1 MVEYFQLFY
10 LQLDRGICYI
20 LTNLV
25 LITGAVLLLNDTTRS
40 LKGVLLKAAECLICF
55 FVHALL
61 VSGYYAL
68 IGTTQMDR
76 ICLAIFLVLYS
87 LILSRYKRRVSLVR
101 SCVYFASTMV
111 MLPLSEPLG
120 RFFAEI
126 NADYYL
132 WAQYLTLVV
141 VMVLTGAMI
150 LFLRHFAF
158 DTKSVVHPQFT
169 FLTVAISLLTVAC
182 QLAAASWDTNG
193 AYNRLVCAVLW
204 LINLLAYYMF
214 YVISRITK
222 ENVSL
227 LTMRHKAEM
236 ELEKYQVTKM
246 NFDELRLIRHEIKN
260 HQFYMKALLKE
271 GKLDQLAEYLERTS
285 MAESGF
291 LKEFDCGNYTLN
303 VILNHSIGAA
313 RVSGVDM
320 HTEVL
325 VPSQLPFPEEE
336 LCSLLCN
343 LLDNA
348 IEAAAASDTS
358 KPKVFIRI
366 QPRQDYLFIKLVNSV
381 NDRVTPQRRL
391 SLRTTKANRE
401 LHGFGTQIIK
411 RIVESHNG
419 SIKYSMDKSSVG
431 EHSFVTD
438 VMLELPKEDE
448 A

>member
-1 MVEYFQLFY
+1 
-10 LQLDRGICYI
+10 
-20 LTNLV
+20 
-25 LITGAVLLLNDTTRS
+25 
-40 LKGVLLKAAECLICF
+40 
-55 FVHALL
+55 
-61 VSGYYAL
+61 
-68 IGTTQMDR
+68 
-76 ICLAIFLVLYS
+76 
-87 LILSRYKRRVSLVR
+87 
-101 SCVYFASTMV
+101 
-111 MLPLSEPLG
+111 
-120 RFFAEI
+120 
-126 NADYYL
+126 
-132 WAQYLTLVV
+132 
-141 VMVLTGAMI
+141 
-150 LFLRHFAF
+150 
-158 DTKSVVHPQFT
+158 
-169 FLTVAISLLTVAC
+169 
-182 QLAAASWDTNG
+182 
-193 AYNRLVCAVLW
+193 
-204 LINLLAYYMF
+204 
-214 YVISRITK
+214 
-222 ENVSL
+222 
-227 LTMRHKAEM
+227 
-236 ELEKYQVTKM
+236 
-246 NFDELRLIRHEIKN
+246 
-260 HQFYMKALLKE
+260 MKALLEE

-348 IEAAAASDTS
+348 IEAAAASNAS
-358 KPKVFIRI
+358 KPEVFIRI

-411 RIVESHNG
+411 RIVDSHNG
-419 SIKYSMDKSSVG
+419 SIKYSMDKTSTG